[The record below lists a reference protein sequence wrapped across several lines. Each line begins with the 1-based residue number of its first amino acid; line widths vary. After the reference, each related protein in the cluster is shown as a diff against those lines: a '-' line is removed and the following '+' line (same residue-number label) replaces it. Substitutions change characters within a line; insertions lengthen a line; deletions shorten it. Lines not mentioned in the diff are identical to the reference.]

1 MPTAT
6 EALEKMREICLALPD
21 TREGP
26 HFGDVMF
33 YVGKKPFASCGT
45 KQGACEII
53 FQLEPAHAE
62 GLLATDARFTRYP
75 RDKRG
80 IVLKA
85 DDVKSWS
92 EVKALITESYD
103 IVTKA
108 KPAPKNAATKKQVAT
123 KKKAATKKAAT
134 KKAATKKAAT
144 KKKAAKRK
152 GGA

>member
-1 MPTAT
+1 MTTAT
-6 EALEKMREICLALPD
+6 DALEKMREICLALPD

-108 KPAPKNAATKKQVAT
+108 KPATKKTATKKKVATTKKKAATT
-123 KKKAATKKAAT
+123 KKKAATKKR
-134 KKAATKKAAT
+134 AAT
-144 KKKAAKRK
+144 KKKTAAKKKRI
-152 GGA
+152 